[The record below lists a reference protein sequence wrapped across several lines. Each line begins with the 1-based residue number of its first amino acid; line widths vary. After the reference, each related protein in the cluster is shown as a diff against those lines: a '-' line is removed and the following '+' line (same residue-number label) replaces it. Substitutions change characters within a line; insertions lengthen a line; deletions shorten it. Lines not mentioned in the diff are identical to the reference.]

1 MLVYTLKMPGMPN
14 PGYNNSNRAFL
25 QAFLARSTLTYET
38 AKPILA
44 AIFSADEGR
53 EVLPNDITQEDFF
66 SYVSAA
72 NTALSPLDLEIRS
85 TFHQTTRERIY
96 ALINL
101 SSDDGIKLATS
112 HSAEEIAF
120 VKRVLDKMFET
131 NNRPKKEAMCVS
143 NMDALRLNKPTSTR
157 DTQNGTSQASGQGLS
172 MRDAEAMMANLVD
185 EGWFEK
191 SKKSFYSLS
200 PRALMELRGWLVD
213 TYNEPEPEAGDDDD
227 DEREPRH
234 EKIKTCN
241 ACKEII
247 TVGQRCADLKCPGR
261 LHIICTQNFFRT
273 QRGNTCPVCK
283 KEWDGKHYVGEMAI
297 TTSES
302 YLKGKRRS
310 INVRPVVASSERDG
324 DIEGDAD

>member
-1 MLVYTLKMPGMPN
+1 MPGMPT

-25 QAFLARSTLTYET
+25 QAFLAHSTLTDET

-44 AIFSADEGR
+44 GIFSVDEGR
-53 EVLPNDITQEDFF
+53 EVLPNDITQEDFS

-72 NTALSPLDLEIRS
+72 NTALSPLDLEIRG
-85 TFHQTTRERIY
+85 TFHQITRERIY

-101 SSDDGIKLATS
+101 TSDEGIKLATS
-112 HSAEEIAF
+112 HTAEEIAF
-120 VKRVLDKMFET
+120 VKRVLDAMFET
-131 NNRPKKEAMCVS
+131 NNKPKKEAMCVS
-143 NMDALRLNKPTSTR
+143 NMDALRLNKPSSTR

-172 MRDAEAMMANLVD
+172 MRDAEAMMTNLVD
-185 EGWFEK
+185 EGWLEK

-213 TYNEPEPEAGDDDD
+213 TYNEPEAEAEEGEDE
-227 DEREPRH
+227 DERQPRH

-247 TVGQRCADLKCPGR
+247 TVGQRCADLKCPAR
-261 LHIICTQNFFRT
+261 LHDICTQNFFRM
-273 QRGNTCPVCK
+273 QRGNMCPVCK
-283 KEWDGKHYVGEMAI
+283 KEWDGKHYVGEKAI

-302 YLKGKRRS
+302 YLNGKRRS
-310 INVRPVVASSERDG
+310 TNTRPAMASSERDG
-324 DIEGDAD
+324 DGEMEAD